1 MRTFRLIP
9 VLLIHNLGVYKTK
22 KFKRPIYIGDPIN
35 TVRLFNDLEV
45 DEIIIL
51 DIDASKNKTEP
62 NFDFIEELAS
72 EAFMPFA
79 YGGGIQT
86 VDQAQ
91 KIIQL
96 GAEKIVL
103 NHQAHK
109 NNSLISDCAKK
120 FGSQSIVGSIDY
132 KKKIFSEEMLYDHVS
147 EKILNKTLIDS
158 VLESQKAGAGELM
171 ITSVERDGQ
180 MEGMDISIIKKV
192 SSLLSIP
199 LISCGGIGSLIHIK
213 KAHQAGAEAL
223 AAGSFFVFYGKQ
235 NGILINYPKE
245 TELEKVLND

>member
-1 MRTFRLIP
+1 MRAFRLIP
-9 VLLIHNLGVYKTK
+9 VLLIHNQGVYKTK

-35 TVRLFNDLEV
+35 AVRLFNDLEV

-86 VDQAQ
+86 IDQAQ

-109 NNSLISDCAKK
+109 NNSFISDCAKI
-120 FGSQSIVGSIDY
+120 FGSQSIVVSIDY

-180 MEGMDISIIKKV
+180 MEGMDTSIIKKV
-192 SSLLSIP
+192 SSLLNIP
-199 LISCGGIGSLIHIK
+199 AILCGGIGSLIHIK
-213 KAHQAGAEAL
+213 KALQAGAEAL

-245 TELEKVLND
+245 NELEKFLND

>member
-1 MRTFRLIP
+1 MRAFRLIP

-86 VDQAQ
+86 IDQAQ

-109 NNSLISDCAKK
+109 NNSLISDCAKR
-120 FGSQSIVGSIDY
+120 FGSQSIVVSIDY

-147 EKILNKTLIDS
+147 KKILNKTLIDG
-158 VLESQKAGAGELM
+158 VLDSQKAGAGELM

-199 LISCGGIGSLIHIK
+199 LIPCGGIGSLIHIK

>member
-1 MRTFRLIP
+1 MRAFRLIP

-22 KFKRPIYIGDPIN
+22 KFQKPIYIGDPIN
-35 TVRLFNDLEV
+35 AVRLFNDLEV

-51 DIDASKNKTEP
+51 DIDASKNRTEP
-62 NFDFIEELAS
+62 NFNFIEDLAS

-103 NHQAHK
+103 NHQAHR
-109 NNSLISDCAKK
+109 NNSLISDCAKR
-120 FGSQSIVGSIDY
+120 FGSQSVVVSIDY

-158 VLESQKAGAGELM
+158 VLDSQKAGAGELM

-199 LISCGGIGSLIHIK
+199 IIPCGGIGSLIHIK